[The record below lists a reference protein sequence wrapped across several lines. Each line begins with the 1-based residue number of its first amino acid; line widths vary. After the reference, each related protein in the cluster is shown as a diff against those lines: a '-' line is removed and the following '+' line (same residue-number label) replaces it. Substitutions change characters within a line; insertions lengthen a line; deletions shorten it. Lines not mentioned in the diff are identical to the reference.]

1 MRRVALLAAVAVLV
15 LAGCAQP
22 AAEPTAAPERTDA
35 ASATAAP
42 SSAPTP
48 EPSSDAID
56 TSDWLEFRT
65 ADDDA
70 SFRYPSDWTLDA
82 EAEPFAP
89 DSGHDDVDATD
100 GRMMDA
106 ATLTAPNGQE
116 LLGLYDIVDVGA
128 ACDTAFPFVVLAEE
142 PSSVDG
148 TTIATVAIGTEA
160 ERWIMGI
167 GMVDDERL
175 LQDETCYVYFTTGTS
190 AGGIAFGTHFQMWS
204 SDDDPLWSIDSLD
217 DARAYMETDEYRT
230 IIEIL
235 RSFEVR

>member
-1 MRRVALLAAVAVLV
+1 MRRVALLAAAAVLV
-15 LAGCAQP
+15 LSGCAQP
-22 AAEPTAAPERTDA
+22 AAEPAAAPESTDA
-35 ASATAAP
+35 AGATAGP
-42 SSAPTP
+42 SPTP
-48 EPSSDAID
+48 TAEPSPDVID

-65 ADDDA
+65 ADEDA

-82 EAEPFAP
+82 EAERFRP
-89 DSGHDDVDATD
+89 DAGRDDVDD
-100 GRMMDA
+100 PYDRMMDA

-116 LLGLYDIVDVGA
+116 LLGLYDLVDVGA
-128 ACDTAFPFVVLAEE
+128 ACDATYPFEVLAEE

-148 TTIATVAIGTEA
+148 TRIATVAIGTEA

-167 GMVDDERL
+167 GVVADAVV
-175 LQDETCYVYFTTGTS
+175 LQDEACYVYFTTGTS
-190 AGGIAFGTHFQMWS
+190 AGGIALGTHFQMWS
-204 SDDDPLWSIDSLD
+204 SDADPLWSIDSLD